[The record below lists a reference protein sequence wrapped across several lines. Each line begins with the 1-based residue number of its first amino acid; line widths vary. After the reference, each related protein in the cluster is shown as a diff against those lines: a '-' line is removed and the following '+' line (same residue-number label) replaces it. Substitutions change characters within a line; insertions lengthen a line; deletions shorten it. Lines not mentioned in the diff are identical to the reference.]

1 MSAQYHKRPLMLKHI
16 SHRKGNEIL
25 PNLDNNNSNNYNNN
39 NNNDNDNNM
48 YMQGRRRFSKYGTAM
63 KC

>member
-25 PNLDNNNSNNYNNN
+25 PNLDNNNNKNNNNNN
-39 NNNDNDNNM
+39 NNNDNNM
-48 YMQGRRRFSKYGTAM
+48 YMTNKKQILIT
-63 KC
+63 

>member
-25 PNLDNNNSNNYNNN
+25 LNLDNNNNNNNN

-48 YMQGRRRFSKYGTAM
+48 YMTNKKQILIT
-63 KC
+63 